1 MGNSCCP
8 SSSYWG
14 SYCIWSLFLSRV
26 WVWRSRRQN
35 FTQTFTLSAPLGN
48 GPWCF
53 SRDYISESLDW
64 SAMSVYFLGWSKYF
78 CHSFVIADD
87 CLGSF
92 LRNNTLSVSF
102 GHESSLALSIADQ
115 PLLKLSR
122 GKDPL
127 TYAIAFWK
135 SKTPFEKWSAIKFWN
150 QRLAG
155 KSKWNTKT
163 KKCFSF

>member
-102 GHESSLALSIADQ
+102 GHESSPGLEYCWPTSTEAVTWERSTDLCYRI
-115 PLLKLSR
+115 LKIQN
-122 GKDPL
+122 
-127 TYAIAFWK
+127 AIWEMKRDKVLK
-135 SKTPFEKWSAIKFWN
+135 SKISWKIKM
-150 QRLAG
+150 
-155 KSKWNTKT
+155 KH
-163 KKCFSF
+163 